1 MIIRIES
8 SNQGLKFH
16 INTSSYILLFLRIKE
31 IYLNC
36 LIRLIIHTII
46 DNYCMH
52 CDNIK
57 YQQKEKKKEKILRE
71 IKYH

>member
-8 SNQGLKFH
+8 GIK
-16 INTSSYILLFLRIKE
+16 ISYKYEFIYSFIPANKR
-31 IYLNC
+31 IYLSC

-57 YQQKEKKKEKILRE
+57 YQQKEKKKEKILKE